1 MTEITDTNYLGLDW
15 GESKVGV
22 ALAHAETEVAVAY
35 GIFKNNEDLLEEL
48 ERLVKNETIGTVV
61 VGIPKRKESPEEHP
75 AKKFGQNIANI
86 LGVKVVYTN
95 EMFTTKLAKD
105 TLKVLGK
112 KQLGAQDDSEAAKI
126 LLQDWLDREVL

>member
-1 MTEITDTNYLGLDW
+1 MNEDKNYLGLDW

-22 ALAHAETEVAVAY
+22 ALAHAETKVAVAC

-48 ERLVKNETIGTVV
+48 ERLVKSETIGTVII
-61 VGIPKRKESPEEHP
+61 GIPKRKESPEEYP

-86 LGVKVVYTN
+86 LGVNVVYTN
-95 EMFTTKLAKD
+95 EMFTTKLAQD